1 MAGMTEPEKQPGAN
15 TTGSTNAS
23 TNPIKFATD
32 PFSAGKTAD
41 NSLFSPSS
49 TESKARTSSGPPRDR
64 RQSKEWDAAK
74 VPPSKFQKPEGSIYA
89 TPGSR
94 GQLGKDR
101 DKGFHEKLKTMLG
114 KS

>member
-1 MAGMTEPEKQPGAN
+1 MKLRAE
-15 TTGSTNAS
+15 
-23 TNPIKFATD
+23 
-32 PFSAGKTAD
+32 
-41 NSLFSPSS
+41 
-49 TESKARTSSGPPRDR
+49 DR
-64 RQSKEWDAAK
+64 FIDAAK

-114 KS
+114 KVR

>member
-1 MAGMTEPEKQPGAN
+1 MKLPAEN
-15 TTGSTNAS
+15 HF
-23 TNPIKFATD
+23 I
-32 PFSAGKTAD
+32 
-41 NSLFSPSS
+41 
-49 TESKARTSSGPPRDR
+49 
-64 RQSKEWDAAK
+64 DAAK

-114 KS
+114 KVRWVVIRLHQDTCS

>member
-1 MAGMTEPEKQPGAN
+1 MAGITEPEQPGAN
-15 TTGSTNAS
+15 AKGSTKDS
-23 TNPIKFATD
+23 KNPNMFVTD
-32 PFSAGKTAD
+32 PFSAGKIAD
-41 NSLFSPSS
+41 NSLLSGSS
-49 TESKARTSSGPPRDR
+49 AESKAGTSAGPARDR
-64 RQSKEWDAAK
+64 RLSKEWDTAK